1 MVKRIA
7 SLLLAAVCLSSCG
20 SGVKIEHHMKE
31 YDTEYSSVHAEVPEI
46 SGLAD
51 GEFEDSLNDSFE
63 KDTDSALIAFDTAAE
78 NSADNIRMG
87 NKCIFETNWEN
98 KYNQNDFLSL
108 VEERYIYMGG
118 AHGETAWLPRN
129 IDLAASKQIQLADL
143 FAEAGYENT
152 LNRMIT
158 EAVQEDGEQ
167 YGDLWEKP
175 VIKDSHQTDFY
186 IRNGKL
192 VIFYQP
198 YDLSYYARGFVE
210 FPLSL
215 SELSG
220 YLKEE
225 YRRLI

>member
-1 MVKRIA
+1 MVKRI
-7 SLLLAAVCLSSCG
+7 LPVILAAFCLSSCG
-20 SGVKIEHHMKE
+20 TGVKIERSIKE
-31 YDTEYSSVHAEVPEI
+31 YDTDYSTVRAEVPKL
-46 SGLAD
+46 SGMEN
-51 GEFEDSLNDSFE
+51 GEYENSLNEQFE
-63 KDTDSALIAFDTAAE
+63 KDTQSALIAFDTAAAE
-78 NSADNIRMG
+78 SADNVRMG
-87 NKCIFETNWEN
+87 NKCVFETTWED

-129 IDLAASKQIQLADL
+129 IDTALSKEIGLADL
-143 FAEAGYENT
+143 FAEGGYETT

-158 EAVQEDGEQ
+158 EMVNENGDK
-167 YGDLWEKP
+167 YSDLWEKP
-175 VIKDSHQTDFY
+175 EIKESNQKDFY
-186 IRNGKL
+186 IENGKL

-215 SELSG
+215 EELSG